1 MSAARAATPV
11 PGGGDL
17 EIVVECTSDP
27 DERFGTVHPVVLHAD
42 WTLDTP
48 HDLAAERVARAFGG
62 WSSCLLFAERVVPA
76 YRRALEAMMDPGP
89 AHATDMAMPAAGAWT
104 VSPERD
110 LTSRLFARAGRAW
123 AASGDP
129 RQVEGGE
136 SGFFELWGHGVLPGR
151 VDELARALPR
161 SIWPLPPG
169 FYLRACVGA
178 FDIDWLVAVVECFPE
193 REFAEWAVASG
204 SGKYLPPLDDIRRMS
219 ALGLSAR
226 DAVGV
231 LERRVPVARLVD
243 VANLPG
249 VGGPT
254 AARWLTLWARL
265 GLTPTSAHYR
275 LLAERRLLLHRPAAW
290 TLDAAARAVSGFCPE
305 PPDRTE
311 IAVMLALAAD
321 VGVLEDAVRRGI
333 RTSTDPRFLER
344 ISKENPR

>member
-1 MSAARAATPV
+1 MSAARATPV
-11 PGGGDL
+11 PGDRDL
-17 EIVVECTSDP
+17 EIVVECTSEP
-27 DERFGTVHPVVLHAD
+27 DERFGTVHPVVLHSD

-48 HDLAAERVARAFGG
+48 HDLEAERVARALGG
-62 WSSCLLFAERVVPA
+62 WSSCLLLAERVVPA
-76 YRRALEAMMDPGP
+76 YRRTLEAMMDP
-89 AHATDMAMPAAGAWT
+89 ASELTTDIAMPASGART
-104 VSPERD
+104 VSPERE
-110 LTSRLFARAGRAW
+110 LASRLFALAGRAW

-129 RQVEGGE
+129 RQVDGGE
-136 SGFFELWGHGVLPGR
+136 SGFIELWGHGLLPGR
-151 VDELARALPR
+151 VDELACALPR

-169 FYLRACVGA
+169 FYLRACVGG
-178 FDIDWLVAVVECFPE
+178 FDVDWLVAVVECFPD

-204 SGKYLPPLDDIRRMS
+204 RDEDLPPLDDMRRMS

-231 LERRVPVARLVD
+231 LERRVPVATLVD

-265 GLTPTSAHYR
+265 GLTPTSAHYG
-275 LLAERRLLLHRPAAW
+275 LLTERSLLLHRPAAW

-305 PPDRTE
+305 PPELTE
-311 IAVMLALAAD
+311 VAVMLALAPD
-321 VGVLEDAVRRGI
+321 VGALEDAVRRGI

-344 ISKENPR
+344 ISKENAR